1 MIVLD
6 TNVLSELMRTSP
18 DQAVLGW
25 LDSLPVAEIA
35 TTAITAAELFHGV
48 ARLPDG
54 RRRTALSEALH
65 AVIEDDFASR
75 VEPFDAAAAETYPLV
90 VTARENAGRP
100 IAAADAQIAAICRT
114 RHATLAT
121 RNVRDFQHTGIE
133 LVNPWEEAP

>member
-35 TTAITAAELFHGV
+35 TTAITAAE
-48 ARLPDG
+48 
-54 RRRTALSEALH
+54 H
-65 AVIEDDFASR
+65 AVIEDDFASG

-114 RHATLAT
+114 HHATLAT